1 MIPWFHFGGGDN
13 LLFES
18 LHPSSQGAIAGACI
32 VLVIVALL
40 ERWVAA
46 TRATLETRWRK
57 RSAAATEKTS
67 EDSRPNSS
75 SSSRAPK
82 TLRIM
87 APFTPAQNIPRG
99 AIHALQALLG
109 YFLMLAVMTFQA
121 GYLISVV
128 IGLGLG
134 EILFG

>member
-1 MIPWFHFGGGDN
+1 
-13 LLFES
+13 
-18 LHPSSQGAIAGACI
+18 
-32 VLVIVALL
+32 
-40 ERWVAA
+40 
-46 TRATLETRWRK
+46 
-57 RSAAATEKTS
+57 
-67 EDSRPNSS
+67 
-75 SSSRAPK
+75 
-82 TLRIM
+82 M

-134 EILFG
+134 EILFGG